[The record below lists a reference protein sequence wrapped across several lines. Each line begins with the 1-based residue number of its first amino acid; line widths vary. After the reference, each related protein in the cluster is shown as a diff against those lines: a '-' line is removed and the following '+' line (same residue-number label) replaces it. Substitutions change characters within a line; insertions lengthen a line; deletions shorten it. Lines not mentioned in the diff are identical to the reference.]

1 MKILLTGVNGQ
12 VGFYINQK
20 LSSFY
25 EVFGVTRESFDLTNI
40 DQMEKVINDI
50 KPDLIINPAAY
61 TNVDQAEKE
70 PELVFKIN
78 LEGPKF
84 LAIKSKKLGIPLIQ
98 LSTDYIFDGSKV
110 GPYNETDKGNPQSVY
125 GKSKYDAEISI
136 KEYNPKHIIIR
147 TSWVYSLRGKNFL
160 TTILDMAKKKSGFS
174 IVSDQIG
181 APTSAIFI
189 ANSIFEIV
197 KKIEQIEKNNLYGI
211 YNLVCLGKASWFEFA
226 KEIIIN
232 ANELGLELKCVL
244 SNIKPIRTTDFPTLA
259 TRPLNSLLNNEKLIK
274 TFEIKCPEWQN
285 ELKIIIGDKGEY
297 KNGY

>member
-12 VGFYINQK
+12 VGFYINKK

-25 EVFGVTRESFDLTNI
+25 EVFGVTREIFDLTNI
-40 DQMEKVINDI
+40 DQMEKVIDDV

-61 TNVDQAEKE
+61 TNVDQVN
-70 PELVFKIN
+70 PLLELVFKTN

-84 LAIKSKKLGIPLIQ
+84 LALKSKKLGIPLIQ
-98 LSTDYIFDGSKV
+98 FSTDYIFDGSKV
-110 GPYNETDKGNPQSVY
+110 GAYIETDKAMPKSVY
-125 GKSKYDAEISI
+125 GKSKYGAEISI
-136 KEYNPKHIIIR
+136 QEHNLKHIIIR

-211 YNLVCLGKASWFEFA
+211 YNLTCLGKASWFEFA
-226 KEIIIN
+226 KEIILN
-232 ANELGLELKCVL
+232 ANELRNRAQNVL
-244 SNIKPIRTTDFPTLA
+244 SN
-259 TRPLNSLLNNEKLIK
+259 NSN
-274 TFEIKCPEWQN
+274 
-285 ELKIIIGDKGEY
+285 Y
-297 KNGY
+297 